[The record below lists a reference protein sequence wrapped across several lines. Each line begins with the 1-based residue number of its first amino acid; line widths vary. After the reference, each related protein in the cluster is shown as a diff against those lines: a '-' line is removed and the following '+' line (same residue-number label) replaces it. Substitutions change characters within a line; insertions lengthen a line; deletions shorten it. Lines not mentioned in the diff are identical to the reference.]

1 MKKVIVITG
10 IGGMGL
16 AIARR
21 IGTGYKLI
29 LADFAKDKLLSAA
42 QALNDNGYDVETEVL
57 DVSDKASVE
66 NLAGNAAKAGQIHAV
81 IHTAGLSPNMAD
93 PKRILDVNLF
103 GTARVIAA
111 FEPFLSSGTVGTT
124 R

>member
-57 DVSDKASVE
+57 DVSD
-66 NLAGNAAKAGQIHAV
+66 
-81 IHTAGLSPNMAD
+81 
-93 PKRILDVNLF
+93 
-103 GTARVIAA
+103 
-111 FEPFLSSGTVGTT
+111 
-124 R
+124 